1 MKFQTLYLRR
11 LLINFFSMN
20 EPVNFIL
27 IKAGMFRG
35 INSERKTIEG
45 SAGMFLIAS
54 IATMT
59 GLMFFGEPTSTAFS

>member
-1 MKFQTLYLRR
+1 
-11 LLINFFSMN
+11 MN